1 MAGRKQ
7 VAEEGRPAPDFVPF
21 QLVKL
26 VAAPPS
32 GERWLH
38 EIKFDGYRIQ
48 VRVEANRARFH
59 TRNGLDWTDKFPA
72 LGVAAGGLPD
82 CMLDGELCAVN
93 AEGYSD
99 FSALRSALGARGRK
113 EQLAVFVFDLLFEA
127 GVDLRPL
134 PLTARKARLR
144 ALLEQGGDHVEHA
157 LRYVD
162 ESPFPPKELIAAACR
177 MGLEGIVS
185 KRRDAPYR
193 SGRSETWLKA
203 KCRPGIE
210 VVIGGW
216 RADGDRFRSLIAG
229 VWDEGRLRYVGRVH
243 TGYSDTTVRELMPI
257 LLALEVD
264 KSPFELGDVPKKTRD
279 IHWMRPR
286 LVADIEMA
294 ELTASGK
301 LRQASFKGLRADK
314 TAEDLRAEMNG
325 IRRAP

>member
-1 MAGRKQ
+1 MARKQ
-7 VAEEGRPAPDFVPF
+7 SLASPPLAPDFIPF

-26 VAAPPS
+26 VASPPA
-32 GERWLH
+32 GERWAH

-48 VRVEANRARFH
+48 IRVENNRARFH
-59 TRNGLDWTDKFPA
+59 TRNGLDWTDKFA
-72 LGVAAGGLPD
+72 GLAVAAGGLPD
-82 CMLDGELCAVN
+82 CILDGELCAVN

-113 EQLAVFVFDLLFEA
+113 DELAVFVFDALFHNGE
-127 GVDLRPL
+127 DLRSL
-134 PLTARKARLR
+134 PLTDRKARLR
-144 ALLEQGGDHVEHA
+144 TILEDAGPAVEHA

-193 SGRSETWLKA
+193 SGKSDSWVKT

-216 RADGDRFRSLIAG
+216 RTDGAHFRSLMAG
-229 VWDEGRLRYVGRVH
+229 VWEGGRLRYVGRIH
-243 TGYSDTTVRELMPI
+243 TGYPDATIRELMPI
-257 LLALEVD
+257 LEALEVD
-264 KSPFELGDVPKKTRD
+264 ASPFELGDAPRKTKD
-279 IHWMRPR
+279 IHWTRPR
-286 LVADIEMA
+286 LVADVEMA

-314 TAEDLRAEMNG
+314 TSDDLRAESSG
-325 IRRAP
+325 